1 MNVSPRLG
9 STIPIV
15 ESGLAPQL
23 GPFPDS
29 QPFTTYQSIDNVPQ
43 QPLQNVLALQT
54 DGHVSSHPHGMVLQP
69 TQQSFQG
76 SYNGLETEDTES
88 ANFAGQLM
96 GMRLIP
102 DPPDLD
108 YWRNR
113 LFHADDVITLTEEQ
127 YVVHEIHISFSF
139 FWNY

>member
-1 MNVSPRLG
+1 MNASPRLG

-15 ESGLAPQL
+15 ESGLAPPL

-29 QPFTTYQSIDNVPQ
+29 QSFTTFRSIDNVPQ
-43 QPLQNVLALQT
+43 QPLQNVIALQN
-54 DGHVSSHPHGMVLQP
+54 DGHVSSQAHGMVIQP
-69 TQQSFQG
+69 AGQSFQG
-76 SYNGLETEDTES
+76 NYNGLEVEDTES
-88 ANFAGQLM
+88 ANFAGQLT

-102 DPPDLD
+102 DPPDLE

-127 YVVHEIHISFSF
+127 YVVYKVQMI
-139 FWNY
+139 Y